1 MNKTLKNQRFLVN
14 KETLKKFPVSQ
25 KSHSDFLGSRKF
37 HKFSRKSQVQML
49 ETIAV
54 LAVFLI
60 LIMVVYV
67 FYFGMFKQGIKVEE
81 SELIQLNA
89 IKVAQRA
96 SSIPELQCSKN
107 SITIEN
113 CIDLLKLQ
121 SIYSIINEN
130 QEYYFDKFSFS
141 RIGVNEIY
149 PEVKSLAVV
158 YNNPLEDYSS
168 LIVTNIPI
176 TLFDPIENKNKFGI
190 MVVEIFGR

>member
-1 MNKTLKNQRFLVN
+1 MCFNLLKMKNKT
-14 KETLKKFPVSQ
+14 SQ
-25 KSHSDFLGSRKF
+25 I
-37 HKFSRKSQVQML
+37 QML

-81 SELIQLNA
+81 GELEQLNT

-121 SIYSIINEN
+121 SIPQIINEN
-130 QEYYFDKFSFS
+130 KEYYFDKLSFS
-141 RIGVNEIY
+141 RISVNEIY

-176 TLFDPIENKNKFGI
+176 TLFDPIENKNKFGVMI
-190 MVVEIFGR
+190 VETYFK